1 MKTGLS
7 EGGSNLSVGQRQ
19 LVCLGNKASLG
30 SLFDKISSKS
40 FKIYKFSGRALLSNS
55 TILVLDEATAAMD
68 IETDSLLQKTIRSEF
83 QQATTLTIAHR
94 INTILD
100 SDMILG
106 RLSTK
111 MHVFTK

>member
-1 MKTGLS
+1 M
-7 EGGSNLSVGQRQ
+7 
-19 LVCLGNKASLG
+19 
-30 SLFDKISSKS
+30 
-40 FKIYKFSGRALLSNS
+40 SNS

-106 RLSTK
+106 RS
-111 MHVFTK
+111 